1 MKKRSISVRR
11 HKRHNKS
18 GGTSIIR
25 KHTRRILNSKSGI
38 KPRFETGFEGEKFA
52 FSREELVGQREAM
65 KRGEISRADIIIP
78 AILNDPIVEEKL
90 EWFGIESTPLS
101 ERDQQILKNI
111 LLEEYD
117 IEPSEKTTQLKA
129 PVDID
134 HKWTQELTLTLASLD
149 DQDRNRFLITMSDDE
164 LLYYAQM
171 TILSKSVSSLPKERL
186 TKDELITIINND
198 TDRLLLKVIE
208 RKKELGLIDSF

>member
-1 MKKRSISVRR
+1 MKKRNISVRR

-18 GGTSIIR
+18 GGTSIV
-25 KHTRRILNSKSGI
+25 RRHNRTLNSSEGI
-38 KPRFETGFEGEKFA
+38 KSKRFGGFEGEKYA

-65 KRGEISRADIIIP
+65 KRGEISEADIIIP
-78 AILNDPIVEEKL
+78 AIMGDPIVEEKL
-90 EWFGIESTPLS
+90 QWFGIEPSPLS
-101 ERDQQILKNI
+101 KTDQQILRNI

-117 IEPSEKTTQLKA
+117 IEPDETKIQLKA

-134 HKWTQELTLTLASLD
+134 HKWTQETTLTLASLD
-149 DQDRNRFLITMSDDE
+149 NQDRNKFLINMSEDE

-171 TILSKSVSSLPKERL
+171 TILSKYPTSKGSH

-198 TDRLLLKVIE
+198 TDRLLLKVID
-208 RKKELGLIDSF
+208 RKRELGLVDSF